1 MSMMSVRQIPGP
13 SGMLSRFLYRFR
25 DRLARPAGKALLL
38 EHVLGLMSMV
48 QRNNVEATALDQVL
62 ETAS

>member
-1 MSMMSVRQIPGP
+1 
-13 SGMLSRFLYRFR
+13 MLSRFLYRFR